1 MKKVTIFL
9 VVFALAFSLVP
20 VAFADDGTGTVT
32 VNGAGY
38 SVNISDFD
46 VTFSLDGGD
55 LSDTF
60 TDFAGESTLWQAID
74 MSGTGNGWNLVI
86 SATDFT
92 CQAGPCSSAPT
103 TPVNRQVLPLLY
115 NYDKHTGGSAM
126 AMLSFKM
133 PDADITWVDGQWNDG
148 TNDLS
153 PDSIVD
159 FEGYK
164 ALTNSEQQFVTA
176 AEDEGMGTYNF
187 DPDFEVWIPAEMYA
201 GTYTTTVTVTIDAGP
216 TYTP

>member
-38 SVNISDFD
+38 SVVIQNFA

-55 LSDTF
+55 ESDVFTTF
-60 TDFAGESTLWQAID
+60 PTDWQAID
-74 MSGTGNGWNLVI
+74 MSGTGDGWNLVI

-92 CQAGPCSSAPT
+92 CTAGACTGAPT

-115 NYDKHTGGSAM
+115 DYDQHTGGSAM

-153 PDSIVD
+153 PDSMGD
-159 FEGYK
+159 FELAPYK
-164 ALTNSEQQFVTA
+164 ALTNAEQQFVTA
-176 AEDEGMGTYNF
+176 IADEGMGTYNM
-187 DPDFEVWIPAEMYA
+187 DPDFQVWIPAEMYA
-201 GTYTTTVTVTIDAGP
+201 GTYTSTVTVSIEAGP
-216 TYTP
+216 VYTP